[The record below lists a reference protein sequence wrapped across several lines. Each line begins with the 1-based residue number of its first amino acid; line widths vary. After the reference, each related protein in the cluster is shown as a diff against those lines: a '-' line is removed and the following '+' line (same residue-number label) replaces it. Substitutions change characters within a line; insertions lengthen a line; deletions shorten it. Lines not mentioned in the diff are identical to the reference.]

1 MEKSK
6 GLVQLY
12 RQRGSTLVIIGFG
25 LALLMG
31 AAGLAIDL
39 AALYVVRSEAQRAA
53 DAAALAGAR
62 AIVDSGYPSGLVSQ
76 GTAELLAAQQA
87 ASVGNQNLVGGLNP
101 GINAAG
107 FADACPPAAGADGC
121 FDFSNPQDPRITVV
135 VQRTIARG
143 NAVPTFFMRI
153 FGVQQVNVSASA
165 TAEAYLG
172 TAGGPGIGATCLKP
186 WMMPNCDPD
195 PNHAVSPGDPRGNPN
210 CGTTPNGKVYAY
222 YTIPGSNALVY
233 PGLAPGGVVGQE
245 FAVKPG
251 DPSQALAPGKFAPVF
266 LPPGANPAIC
276 PDCAKNNN
284 AGGGIPS
291 ASLYAM
297 NIECCTTSPVVCG
310 SQTVTP
316 ITGDMVGPTGSA
328 VDCLLTGSSENNA
341 ADPKS
346 DLQDQ
351 ISFSSTYPFF
361 TVKPGKASPYAGQS
375 SISISESRSF
385 VTVPIYDGSALCPGM
400 SGGSCGTTNV
410 NVQGFAQLFVEWEG
424 KASCGGQSTQQNSVC
439 VRLINV
445 ILCGNTGGNPG
456 GGGSG
461 SSAGSSISGG
471 VYTIPV
477 RLIHSG
483 N

>member
-1 MEKSK
+1 MEHNQ
-6 GLVQLY
+6 GLIQSY

-76 GTAELLAAQQA
+76 GTAALLAAQQA
-87 ASVGNQNLVGGLNP
+87 ASVGNQNLVGGINP

-107 FADACPPAAGADGC
+107 FANGCPPAAGADGC

-135 VQRTIARG
+135 VQRTVARG

-172 TAGGPGIGATCLKP
+172 AAGGPGIASTCLKP
-186 WMMPNCDPD
+186 WLMPNCDPD
-195 PNHAVSPGDPRGNPN
+195 PSHAVAPGDPRGNPN

-222 YTIPGSNALVY
+222 YTIPGSNTLVY

-251 DPSQALAPGKFAPVF
+251 SPSQALAPGKFAPVF
-266 LPPGANPAIC
+266 MPPGANPAIC

-284 AGGGIPS
+284 AGGGLPS

-297 NIECCTTSPVVCG
+297 NIECCNTSPVACG

-328 VDCLLTGSSENNA
+328 VDCLVTGSSQNNA
-341 ADPKS
+341 AAPNSK
-346 DLQDQ
+346 LQDT
-351 ISFSSTYPFF
+351 ISFSSSYPFF
-361 TVKPGKASPYAGQS
+361 LVTPGTASPYYGQS
-375 SISISESRSF
+375 SIPVSESRSF

-400 SGGSCGTTNV
+400 SGSNCGSATV
-410 NVQGFAQLFVEWEG
+410 NVEGFAQLFVEWEG
-424 KASCGGQSTQQNSVC
+424 SGTCGGQPVNQNSVC
-439 VRLINV
+439 VRLINIV
-445 ILCGNTGGNPG
+445 LCGAG
-456 GGGSG
+456 GGSPGAGSSG
-461 SSAGSSISGG
+461 SSASSSVSGG